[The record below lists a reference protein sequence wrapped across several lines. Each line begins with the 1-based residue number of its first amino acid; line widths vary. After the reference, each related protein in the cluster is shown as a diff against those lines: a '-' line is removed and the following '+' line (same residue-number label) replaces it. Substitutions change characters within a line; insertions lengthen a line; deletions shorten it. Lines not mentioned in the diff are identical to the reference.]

1 MRSSTLHS
9 VAIQLLVF
17 ALASALF
24 LVSGC
29 RREEITHHRVK
40 KVPGATYG
48 SSCPVSA
55 SSGRLDGCG
64 R

>member
-1 MRSSTLHS
+1 MRPSTLHS
-9 VAIQLLVF
+9 IAIQLLVF

-29 RREEITHHRVK
+29 RREEITHHTVK
-40 KVPGATYG
+40 KVPATLG
-48 SSCPVSA
+48 PSCPVPA